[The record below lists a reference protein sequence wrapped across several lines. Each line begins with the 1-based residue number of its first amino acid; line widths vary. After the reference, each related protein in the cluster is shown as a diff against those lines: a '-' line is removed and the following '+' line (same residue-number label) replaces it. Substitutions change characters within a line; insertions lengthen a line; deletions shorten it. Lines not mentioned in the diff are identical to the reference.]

1 MKHKINIILVA
12 VIAVFGFALLNSTIG
27 AQNLWPSRLTANTL
41 DVQGA
46 NQTQPQ
52 WKLSDK
58 LEEAKTLLRNS
69 LPLNFLEG
77 PKKDSKGKIVK
88 DKKGKII
95 LELARKEIA
104 LAVLDLETGQIFEK
118 RYWLDEKDI
127 EEANTIR
134 RTYLENTENL
144 PKFMPENID
153 ENFSVTV
160 NWWNNFNSD
169 LSIAKSGSGGNYII
183 VANKCL
189 IDNDSLAYAEDRTG
203 GKYSDIVYAPYSSSI
218 HITDFIVT
226 GQNFLNKNVAQAFKE
241 LEESGIQSKAFP
253 GKLVTDTVS
262 QAFVKNIFM
271 NEQTDPREMFT
282 SDDGGRRLTER
293 VLVRLGMNKEKTFR
307 YTVSKTGASGLGQIM
322 PGTYASIVKGYP
334 NAHLL
339 KDIDIGRVDIVNAIK
354 ASTLVFDDHFSSV
367 VNMANKSSKTRA
379 LFAQKTQSE
388 IEEIRAAIYN
398 GGPGKYKPLTGTISL
413 AVNETVGFVKKF
425 KMIRDLKLFDLSVG
439 TNANQTQ
446 PSTN

>member
-12 VIAVFGFALLNSTIG
+12 VIVVFGFALLNNAID
-27 AQNLWPSRLTANTL
+27 AQDLWPKLTANTL

-52 WKLSDK
+52 WKLPDK
-58 LEEAKTLLRNS
+58 LEEAKTLLHNS
-69 LPLNFLEG
+69 PPLKFSEESVITRLKNG
-77 PKKDSKGKIVK
+77 KKLTTVKLSK
-88 DKKGKII
+88 
-95 LELARKEIA
+95 KEIA
-104 LAVLDLETGQIFEK
+104 LAVLDLETGQVFEK

-127 EEANTIR
+127 AEANTIR
-134 RTYLENTENL
+134 RTYLENTANL
-144 PKFMPENID
+144 PRFMPESID

-169 LSIAKSGSGGNYII
+169 LSISKSGSDGNYII
-183 VANKCL
+183 VANKFL
-189 IDNDSLAYAEDRTG
+189 MENDSLAYADDRTG
-203 GKYSDIVYAPYSSSI
+203 NKYSDIVYAPYSSSM
-218 HITDFIVT
+218 HITDFIVA
-226 GQNFLNKNVAQAFKE
+226 GQKFLNKNVAQAFKE
-241 LEESGIQSKAFP
+241 LGEAGIQSKAFP
-253 GKLVTDTVS
+253 DKLVTDTIT
-262 QAFVKNIFM
+262 QTFVKNIFM
-271 NEQTDPREMFT
+271 NEQTDPREMFA
-282 SDDGGRRLTER
+282 SEDGGRRLAER

-334 NAHLL
+334 TAHLI

-354 ASTLVFDDHFSSV
+354 ASTLVFDDHLSSV
-367 VNMANKSSKTRA
+367 VSMANKSSKARNI
-379 LFAQKTQSE
+379 FAQKTQSE

-425 KMIRDLKLFDLSVG
+425 KMIRELKLFESSA
-439 TNANQTQ
+439 NADMN
-446 PSTN
+446 